1 MGPGGHWGLS
11 APDSLAWVP
20 MASRSRPSAEKRRI
34 EKQRQENRAAKL
46 ERRQSRAAEEGEEA
60 GPSEDELFERFRL
73 LNEGRAAGRVSDED
87 FEKARAEIMEAL
99 GVEG

>member
-1 MGPGGHWGLS
+1 
-11 APDSLAWVP
+11 

-46 ERRQSRAAEEGEEA
+46 ERRQTRAAEEGGED
-60 GPSEDELFERFRL
+60 GGRSEDELFEQFRL
-73 LNEGRAAGRVSDED
+73 LNEGRAAGRVTDED

-99 GVEG
+99 GVEI